1 MLNFG
6 TDHTSYACPDLI
18 PPHLPRTKSTKFK
31 KMIMIVSLSNKEKGR
46 DRQRLE
52 YTTVTQV
59 VVSLS
64 PSQCTVQA
72 VGDLVAQQVGFD
84 VVLLDSKCY

>member
-18 PPHLPRTKSTKFK
+18 PPHPSRTKSTKFK
-31 KMIMIVSLSNKEKGR
+31 KTIMIVSLSNKEKGR